1 MLKAAI
7 EKIQEM
13 SKPMIQNVEGRVF
26 AISAESID
34 EIRPTLDRPSTLSLN
49 SLDALVKMVK
59 TEALKKYRAPVSPS
73 PTIKRCFVFP
83 NRTMQMDGLNGST
96 TIQPMPLTYLVG
108 KPGRSFPLRRP

>member
-34 EIRPTLDRPSTLSLN
+34 EVRPTLDRPSTLSLN

-59 TEALKKYRAPVSPS
+59 TEALKKYRAPVYL
-73 PTIKRCFVFP
+73 TIPDHQTVLCFSQP
-83 NRTMQMDGLNGST
+83 DDADGRFERINYYT
-96 TIQPMPLTYLVG
+96 ANATDV
-108 KPGRSFPLRRP
+108 PGW

>member
-34 EIRPTLDRPSTLSLN
+34 EVLPPWTDPAR
-49 SLDALVKMVK
+49 
-59 TEALKKYRAPVSPS
+59 
-73 PTIKRCFVFP
+73 
-83 NRTMQMDGLNGST
+83 
-96 TIQPMPLTYLVG
+96 
-108 KPGRSFPLRRP
+108 

>member
-34 EIRPTLDRPSTLSLN
+34 EVRPTLDRPSTLSLN

-59 TEALKKYRAPVSPS
+59 TEALKKYRAPVYL
-73 PTIKRCFVFP
+73 TIPDHQTVLCFSQP
-83 NRTMQMDGLNGST
+83 DDADGST

-108 KPGRSFPLRRP
+108 KHGRSFPLRRP